1 MYKKNSSA
9 PLALQMLITSVY
21 LCLIENHVNIGQINA
36 LFLHCSFIFFF
47 FFTCFI
53 LQISYDCF
61 FNAGILSFKGSKSPP
76 YSRTS

>member
-47 FFTCFI
+47 FS
-53 LQISYDCF
+53 LASYCKLAMIVF
-61 FNAGILSFKGSKSPP
+61 LMQEF
-76 YSRTS
+76 